1 MTHTIKFAAL
11 ELLTL
16 IGMSIFAVGAVYFD
30 VVALKNGLTEK
41 SLTEF
46 SQQLLLLLSAALFFY
61 AGKKANDARPFNVFM
76 GSMFTT
82 MLVRECDVYF
92 DVIQHGSWVYPVTT
106 LILLTLV
113 YTFKNRAAFFNTL
126 RSYFSTRSYMVVLIG
141 FILVIV
147 FSRTFGSGN
156 IIWKPLMGSDYH
168 VIYKSAM
175 QEGLELFGYL
185 FILYGS
191 VLQTLMIKNG
201 IKRSI

>member
-92 DVIQHGSWVYPVTT
+92 DVIQHGSWVYPATA
-106 LILLTLV
+106 LILFTLV
-113 YTFKNRAAFFNTL
+113 YTFKNKTHFFTAL
-126 RSYFSTRSYMVVLIG
+126 RSYFSTRSYIFVLIG
-141 FILVIV
+141 FLLVIV

-201 IKRSI
+201 IKRSA